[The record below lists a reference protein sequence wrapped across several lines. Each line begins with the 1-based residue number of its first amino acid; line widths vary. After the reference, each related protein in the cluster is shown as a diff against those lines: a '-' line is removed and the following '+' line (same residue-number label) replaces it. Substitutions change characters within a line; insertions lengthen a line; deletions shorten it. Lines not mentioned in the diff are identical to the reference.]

1 MGRAFS
7 FQLFSLETALE
18 ALSSVFAT
26 SHEELQGQH
35 YAKSAVGIV
44 WTVFPLR

>member
-1 MGRAFS
+1 MGRAFPY
-7 FQLFSLETALE
+7 QLFSLETALE
-18 ALSSVFAT
+18 ALSSVFST

-35 YAKSAVGIV
+35 YAKSAVGII